1 MVFSACFGVIG
12 GSTAVFGINYQ
23 ELEGFFTK
31 DGLRTIFLLSSISI
45 SPDWQKRDNNLL
57 TVSLASDA

>member
-1 MVFSACFGVIG
+1 LVVEKF
-12 GSTAVFGINYQ
+12 
-23 ELEGFFTK
+23 LTK